1 MLGAEVRRPSNRPP
15 RRVAQSGVAAVEFAL
30 VALLFFTVVFGAIEI
45 ARIMYMYN
53 TLAEVTRSAARA
65 AANIDWRVTSDLDL
79 AKQRAILRN
88 SPGGLPFGAP
98 ITDQYIRIDY
108 LYLKQGTTT
117 TYEPIPAGLMP
128 GSPGRNRQNCLTN
141 PYGSATSPSNTCIRI
156 VRARICKPDTDCE
169 AVDYQILI
177 PLLNLGVKLPMST
190 TLVSAETLGYHAG
203 DPVSP

>member
-1 MLGAEVRRPSNRPP
+1 
-15 RRVAQSGVAAVEFAL
+15 VAAVEFAL
-30 VALLFFTVVFGAIEI
+30 VALLFFTVVFGTIEF

-53 TLAEVTRSAARA
+53 TLAEVTRRAARA
-65 AANIDWRVTSDLDL
+65 AANIDWRETTELDL
-79 AKQRAILRN
+79 AKQHAIFRD
-88 SPGGLPFGAP
+88 SPGELPFGAP
-98 ITDQYIRIDY
+98 ITDQHIRIDY
-108 LYLKQGTTT
+108 LYLTQGATT
-117 TYEPIPAGLMP
+117 TYEPISAGSMP
-128 GSPGRNRQNCLTN
+128 GSPGQNRHNCLTN

-177 PLLNLGVKLPMST
+177 PLLNLGVKLPTST

>member
-1 MLGAEVRRPSNRPP
+1 
-15 RRVAQSGVAAVEFAL
+15 
-30 VALLFFTVVFGAIEI
+30 
-45 ARIMYMYN
+45 MYN

-65 AANIDWRVTSDLDL
+65 AANIDWRETTELDL
-79 AKQRAILRN
+79 AKQHAIFRD
-88 SPGGLPFGAP
+88 SPGELPFGAP
-98 ITDQYIRIDY
+98 ITDQHIRIDY
-108 LYLKQGTTT
+108 LYLTQGATT
-117 TYEPIPAGLMP
+117 TYEPISAGSMP
-128 GSPGRNRQNCLTN
+128 GSPGQNRHNCLTN

-177 PLLNLGVKLPMST
+177 PLLNLGVKLPTST

>member
-1 MLGAEVRRPSNRPP
+1 LRRS
-15 RRVAQSGVAAVEFAL
+15 AQSGVAAVEFAL

-65 AANIDWRVTSDLDL
+65 AANIDWRATAELDL

-108 LYLKQGTTT
+108 LYLSQGATT
-117 TYEPIPAGLMP
+117 TYQPISAAAMP

-156 VRARICKPDTDCE
+156 VRARICQPDTDCD
-169 AVDYQILI
+169 AVDYQVLI
-177 PLLNLGVKLPMST
+177 PLLNLGVKLPTST
-190 TLVSAETLGYHAG
+190 ALVSAETLGYHAG

>member
-1 MLGAEVRRPSNRPP
+1 MRRPSIRPP
-15 RRVAQSGVAAVEFAL
+15 RWAAQSGVAAVEFAL
-30 VALLFFTVVFGAIEI
+30 VALLFFTVVFGTIEF

-53 TLAEVTRSAARA
+53 TLAEVTRRAARA
-65 AANIDWRVTSDLDL
+65 AANIDWRETTELDL
-79 AKQRAILRN
+79 AKQHAIFRD
-88 SPGGLPFGAP
+88 SPGELPFGAP
-98 ITDQYIRIDY
+98 ITDQHIRIDY
-108 LYLKQGTTT
+108 LYLTQGATT
-117 TYEPIPAGLMP
+117 TYEPILAGSMP
-128 GSPGRNRQNCLTN
+128 GSPGQNRHNCLTN

-177 PLLNLGVKLPMST
+177 PLLNLGVKLPTST